1 MRKTF
6 RRTAALLLAAILAV
20 GVLAVPGFAM
30 ARTDKDEVTYTTA
43 PEVYSWIYQNY
54 TNGAVGTFTITKGE
68 LTYESNVAGYEEPVV
83 DHVPVYVV
91 AMAGTEDTN
100 GMDNNAASD
109 LKSGLLNLTTPYE
122 VEVREAILKDVPKGS
137 NLYLTGHSLGGMT
150 AQQLAADPVLKEN
163 YNILFAVAFGSPLI
177 SPFGREGYV
186 VRLVDKY
193 DWVQYAS
200 VNNIIAS
207 QVDPLGLMS
216 DKREETHF
224 SAKELIAYYSQ
235 LSKDEDAKK
244 MAALVGDVA
253 DKQDPPKPGE
263 IDDPIWYV
271 HDASYA
277 SEKTWGQYD
286 VTGRTDHNTT
296 LTLYPKTT
304 KFYKANLEAVRN
316 S

>member
-122 VEVREAILKDVPKGS
+122 VEVREAILKDGPER
-137 NLYLTGHSLGGMT
+137 
-150 AQQLAADPVLKEN
+150 LA
-163 YNILFAVAFGSPLI
+163 GSPMVENVGRNGGDALDLLAHRVPVERPNAASDDLVAAFLRSGDNLLEII
-177 SPFGREGYV
+177 SE
-186 VRLVDKY
+186 D
-193 DWVQYAS
+193 
-200 VNNIIAS
+200 
-207 QVDPLGLMS
+207 GLQ
-216 DKREETHF
+216 R
-224 SAKELIAYYSQ
+224 
-235 LSKDEDAKK
+235 
-244 MAALVGDVA
+244 G
-253 DKQDPPKPGE
+253 
-263 IDDPIWYV
+263 
-271 HDASYA
+271 
-277 SEKTWGQYD
+277 
-286 VTGRTDHNTT
+286 
-296 LTLYPKTT
+296 
-304 KFYKANLEAVRN
+304 
-316 S
+316 